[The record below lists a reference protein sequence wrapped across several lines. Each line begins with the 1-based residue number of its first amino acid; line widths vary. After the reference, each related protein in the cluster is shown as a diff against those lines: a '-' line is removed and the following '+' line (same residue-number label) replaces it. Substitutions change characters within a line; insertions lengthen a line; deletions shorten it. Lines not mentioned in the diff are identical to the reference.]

1 MIRENFGYKENW
13 GKVLDDIP
21 LINIKEHISNKAVLN
36 KMIKLDKNT
45 KKILEDMLKSDK
57 PKVETLKETG
67 IPLTYLNRLIDEY
80 TKKVDK
86 NYKSKLDKVFG
97 INRKNRIKNAKLKS
111 TTNSDSHPL
120 AKIKLERNL
129 SNKDIVKLSNNRI
142 TESCLCCILEGKTN
156 PSLVTKIKIAEALK
170 LSVKDVFPEE
180 TEFGNV
186 YTWNDYWFNIRNKV
200 INSIND
206 YYNKE
211 IQKGHTKV
219 LTTLAEITG
228 IDLNRIYKLRSV
240 KAFVTNED
248 YKKLKEHNILKEDI

>member
-1 MIRENFGYKENW
+1 MIKENFGYKENW

-97 INRKNRIKNAKLKS
+97 TNRKNRIKNAKLKS

-186 YTWNDYWFNIRNKV
+186 YTWNDYWFNIRNVV
-200 INSIND
+200 IDSINN
-206 YYNKE
+206 YYKE
-211 IQKGHTKV
+211 ESEKGHTKIIKN
-219 LTTLAEITG
+219 LADLIG
-228 IDLNRIYKLRSV
+228 IDINRLYLIRAKCIRP
-240 KAFVTNED
+240 TNDD
-248 YKKLKEHNILKEDI
+248 YKKLKEHNIIKEDI